1 MEVEKQMYDPTSSLE
16 TFKYGHQL
24 KKGDTVCI
32 DEIADTWVTVKD
44 FTRPEA
50 PYNSHQ
56 YIMITTDNKHI
67 PFLTCNH
74 FFIKDRKSKG
84 N

>member
-1 MEVEKQMYDPTSSLE
+1 MEVEKQMYDPTSSSKTL
-16 TFKYGHQL
+16 KYGHQL
-24 KKGDTVCI
+24 KKGDIVCI
-32 DEIADTWVTVKD
+32 DEIKNTWVTIKN
-44 FTRPEA
+44 FTRPEI

-56 YIMITTDNKHI
+56 YIMITTDNKYI

-74 FFIKDRKSKG
+74 FFIKARKAKD

>member
-1 MEVEKQMYDPTSSLE
+1 MELERQMYDPISSSKD
-16 TFKYGHQL
+16 FKYGHQL
-24 KKGDTVCI
+24 KKGDTVCV
-32 DEIADTWVTVKD
+32 DEIDDIWVTIKD
-44 FTRPEA
+44 FTRPEI

-56 YIMITTDNKHI
+56 YIMITTENRRI

-74 FFIKDRKSKG
+74 FFIKPRKVKD